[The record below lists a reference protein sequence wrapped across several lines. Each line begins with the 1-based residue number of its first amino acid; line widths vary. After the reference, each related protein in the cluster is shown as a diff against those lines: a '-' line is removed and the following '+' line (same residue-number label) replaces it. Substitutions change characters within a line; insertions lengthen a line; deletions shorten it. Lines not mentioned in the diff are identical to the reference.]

1 MQSIFLSFVV
11 CASVTDNCLSKKYT
25 VAAEA
30 SIILACCWLS
40 TNLILGKSEKF
51 KVLFIFIWLR
61 RAMLYSA
68 ICHEMRPLLGSLAT
82 SKSPRD
88 KFLNS
93 YWFAP
98 FFAAKK

>member
-1 MQSIFLSFVV
+1 MQNFFLSFVRR
-11 CASVTDNCLSKKYT
+11 ASVTDNCLSQEYT
-25 VAAEA
+25 VAAES

-40 TNLILGKSEKF
+40 ASLILAKSEKF

-88 KFLNS
+88 KFLNC
-93 YWFAP
+93 YWFAQS
-98 FFAAKK
+98 FAAKK